1 MSSTLVSRVLNNKPG
16 VSPEN
21 RAKIQAVI
29 DKHNY
34 VPNAIARSL
43 VTQKTHT
50 VGVVMDNLMN
60 AFFFDFIDG
69 VHRMANELKY
79 NVIFASGND
88 DFDRKLEY
96 VDYFSQG
103 RVDGI
108 IVYSSHKKDLFYKRI
123 KKGSNFVVV
132 EGDVPG
138 EFFNKVQVNNFD
150 ALYRVAN
157 HLIGLGYKNIV
168 HFTGDMDFHCSVE
181 RLNGFIRAMKDNFL
195 PVENAIVYANF
206 KEELAYRKMKEMI
219 INKNIPD
226 ACCTGADKAAFGI
239 LRAMAE
245 HGLSAPKDMAVI
257 GYDGDVP
264 DTRSMVFPKLSTMR
278 QPMFE
283 VGREA
288 VRLIIRAINDPGAL
302 PVTTVLNAEFIRGET
317 G

>member
-1 MSSTLVSRVLNNKPG
+1 MNDKPG
-16 VSPEN
+16 VSPET

-29 DKHNY
+29 DKYNY

-43 VTQKTHT
+43 VTQKTNT
-50 VGVVMDNLMN
+50 IGVVMDNLMN
-60 AFFFDFIDG
+60 SYFFAFLDG
-69 VHRMANELKY
+69 VHRMADELKY

-88 DFDRKLEY
+88 DFDRKLGH

-108 IVYSSHKKDLFYKRI
+108 IVYSSHKKDLFYKKI
-123 KKGSNFVVV
+123 KKGLSFVVV
-132 EGDVPG
+132 EGDVPD

-150 ALYRVAN
+150 GVYRVATY
-157 HLIGLGYKNIV
+157 LIGHGYKNIV
-168 HFTGDMDFHCSVE
+168 HFTGNMDYHCSVE
-181 RLNGFIRAMKDNFL
+181 RLNGFIRALEDNSMPL
-195 PVENAIVYANF
+195 DNAIIYADF
-206 KEELAYRKMKEMI
+206 KEELSYRLMKEMI
-219 INKNIPD
+219 SRKKIPD
-226 ACCTGADKAAFGI
+226 ACCTGADKAAFGV

-257 GYDGDVP
+257 GFDGDVA
-264 DTRSMVFPKLSTMR
+264 DTRSMVFPKLTTMR

-288 VRLIIRAINDPGAL
+288 VRLIVRAINDPGAL
-302 PVTTVLNAEFIRGET
+302 PVTTILNAGFIKGET

>member
-1 MSSTLVSRVLNNKPG
+1 VSSTLVSRVLNNKPG

-21 RAKIQAVI
+21 RAKIKAVI

-50 VGVVMDNLMN
+50 IGVVMDNLMN

-69 VHRMANELKY
+69 VHRMANELEY
-79 NVIFASGND
+79 NVVFASGND

-108 IVYSSHKKDLFYKRI
+108 IVYSSHKKDLFYKKI
-123 KKGSNFVVV
+123 KKGLSFVVV
-132 EGDVPG
+132 EGDVPD

-150 ALYRVAN
+150 GLYRVATY
-157 HLIGLGYKNIV
+157 LIGRGYKNIV
-168 HFTGDMDFHCSVE
+168 HFTGHMDFHCSVE
-181 RLNGFIRAMKDNFL
+181 RLGGFLRAMKDNSL
-195 PVENAIVYANF
+195 PVENAIVYADF
-206 KEELAYRKMKEMI
+206 GEELAYRKMKEMI
-219 INKNIPD
+219 SIKKIPD
-226 ACCTGADKAAFGI
+226 ACCTGADKAAFGV

-245 HGLSAPKDMAVI
+245 HGLSAPKDMAVV
-257 GYDGDVP
+257 GFDGDVA
-264 DTRSMVFPKLSTMR
+264 DTRNMVFPKLTTMR

-288 VRLIIRAINDPGAL
+288 VRLIIRAINDPNAL
-302 PVTTVLNAEFIRGET
+302 PVTTILNAGFIKGET